1 MNREELNDK
10 ALQEIFKRISASPLP
25 EKLNRQ
31 IMQKVQ
37 KARELRNIAIV
48 VFTSIAMLVSACYVL
63 IHYLD
68 FNPVEVFS
76 PVLKKPANITLFP
89 GFTLLLCVMLPSTLL
104 LWIDYR
110 FRKHFKNLL

>member
-37 KARELRNIAIV
+37 KARKRRELRNIAIV

-68 FNPVEVFS
+68 FNPVEVS
-76 PVLKKPANITLFP
+76 AR
-89 GFTLLLCVMLPSTLL
+89 
-104 LWIDYR
+104 Y
-110 FRKHFKNLL
+110 